1 MSSRKKY
8 LTKKGLK
15 KLKEKYNRLLKAFK
29 EMKSKG
35 KIPKILHSEDA
46 NPEYISFQ
54 EDLNFL
60 EARIARI
67 EEALANAEIV
77 EKPPKEKRDEIRV
90 GATVKVEVDGKPDEF
105 TIVGSAEADPPKGKI
120 SYECPVGE
128 ALLGH
133 KEEDKVE
140 ISSPTKVTY
149 KIKEISYDSI

>member
-1 MSSRKKY
+1 MSSKKKY
-8 LTKKGLK
+8 LTKKGLN
-15 KLKEKYNRLLKAFK
+15 KLKKKYKSLLKSFK

-67 EEALANAEIV
+67 EEALSNAEIIK
-77 EKPPKEKRDEIRV
+77 KPPKEERGEIRV
-90 GATVKVEVDGKPDEF
+90 GATIKVKVDGEPDEF
-105 TIVGSAEADPPKGKI
+105 TIVGSAEADPSKGKI
-120 SYECPVGE
+120 SYECPVGK

-133 KEEDKVE
+133 KEGEEVE
-140 ISSPTKVTY
+140 VSSPTKVTY
-149 KIKEISYDSI
+149 KIKRISYDSI